1 MAKIN
6 EQTLVITLSQLVK
19 DDTPTNPLLS
29 PDVVAQ
35 LEAVVGEL
43 AGAGTL
49 VDDFKQRISLRPYSV
64 RNRVWQL

>member
-6 EQTLVITLSQLVK
+6 EQTLVITVSQLVK
-19 DDTPTNPLLS
+19 DDAPTTELLS
-29 PDVVAQ
+29 SDVVAQ

-49 VDDFKQRISLRPYSV
+49 VEIKQA
-64 RNRVWQL
+64 

>member
-6 EQTLVITLSQLVK
+6 EQTLVITLSQLLK
-19 DDTPTNPLLS
+19 DDANTTAILT
-29 PDVVAQ
+29 DDIVAQ

-49 VDDFKQRISLRPYSV
+49 VEIKQA
-64 RNRVWQL
+64 

>member
-6 EQTLVITLSQLVK
+6 EQTLIITVSQLIK
-19 DDTPTNPLLS
+19 DDAPVAELLS
-29 PDVVAQ
+29 ADVVAQ

-49 VDDFKQRISLRPYSV
+49 VEIKQA
-64 RNRVWQL
+64 

>member
-6 EQTLVITLSQLVK
+6 EQTLVITVSQLVK
-19 DDTPTNPLLS
+19 DDAPTESLLS
-29 PDVVAQ
+29 KEVVSQ

-49 VDDFKQRISLRPYSV
+49 VEIKQA
-64 RNRVWQL
+64 